1 MVRKI
6 IWSEKAAFERKEILN
21 YWIARNKSNSYSKKL
36 NNLFQNNIRLLAE
49 FPDLGTETDI
59 PNVRVR
65 VVHVYLIFY
74 EVVEDEIWILS
85 IWDGRRN
92 PENLKIK

>member
-1 MVRKI
+1 
-6 IWSEKAAFERKEILN
+6 
-21 YWIARNKSNSYSKKL
+21 
-36 NNLFQNNIRLLAE
+36 
-49 FPDLGTETDI
+49 LGTETDV

-65 VVHVYLIFY
+65 VVNVYLIFY

-92 PENLKIK
+92 PEI

>member
-1 MVRKI
+1 MVREI

-21 YWIARNKSNSYSKKL
+21 YWIARNKSNSYNKKL
-36 NNLFQNNIRLLAE
+36 NNLFQNNIRLIVE
-49 FPDLGTETDI
+49 FPDLGTETDV

-65 VVHVYLIFY
+65 VVNVYLIFY

>member
-1 MVRKI
+1 MVREI

-21 YWIARNKSNSYSKKL
+21 YWIARNRSNSYRKKL
-36 NNLFQNNIRLLAE
+36 NNLFQNNIRLIAE
-49 FPDLGTETDI
+49 FPDLGTETDV

-65 VVHVYLIFY
+65 VVSVYLIFY

-92 PENLKIK
+92 PEI

>member
-1 MVRKI
+1 MVREI

-36 NNLFQNNIRLLAE
+36 NTLFQNTIRLIAE
-49 FPDLGTETDI
+49 FPDLGTGTDI
-59 PNVRVR
+59 PNVKVR
-65 VVHVYLIFY
+65 IVSVYLIFY
-74 EVVEDEIWILS
+74 EIVEEEIWILT

>member
-1 MVRKI
+1 MVREI

-21 YWIARNKSNSYSKKL
+21 YWIARNKSNSYNKKL
-36 NNLFQNNIRLLAE
+36 NNLFQNNIRLIVE
-49 FPDLGTETDI
+49 FPDLGTETDV

-65 VVHVYLIFY
+65 VVNVYLIFY
-74 EVVEDEIWILS
+74 EVVEDEIWILC